1 MRMIGIMG
9 ILARALMVVGV
20 AIAVAP
26 VAISQQATAP
36 ATPSAASQ
44 VAADKE
50 TPTEEKPRIAYQ
62 KGVATA
68 FHSSDRCIACHVGMK
83 TSTGEDYSIGFDWRA
98 SVMGNS
104 SRDPY
109 WQGSIRRETMDH
121 PEAKQH
127 IENECSFCHMAPIR
141 LADRDAG
148 RDTHVFSSFPFQKVS
163 GKTSQTQRLAQDGV
177 TCSVCHQ
184 IEKEGLGTDATY
196 NGNVVVSKAV
206 REDERPEYGPYDPDH
221 GHQTLMHSSTAGY
234 LPVHSD
240 HIRDSALC
248 GSCHTLYTDPIVA
261 GGAKLPR
268 FPEQM
273 PYLEWKHS
281 NFEKTQTCQQC
292 HMPEVNG
299 PTPVTALY
307 GPMREAARRHVFVG
321 ANFVLQTTLND
332 HRDDLAVEALPE
344 ELKAA
349 SARTKE
355 FLQTQAAKVTIESV
369 ETMPGKVAIEVL
381 AQNLSGHKLPTAFP
395 SRRAWLHVMVKDA
408 NGNVVFESGK
418 LRADGSIVGN
428 ANDEDPLKFEPHYR
442 EITKPDEVE
451 IFEPILADAQGKVT
465 TGILNAASYAKDN
478 RLLPAG
484 FDKAS
489 ADGDIKVVGD
499 AADDPGFTDRGSL
512 VRYVVPMGPA
522 AGRLTIVAELWYQPI
537 GYRWAHNLA
546 PYKASEPQR
555 MVKYFEGAAP
565 DSAIVLAKAEVIR

>member
-1 MRMIGIMG
+1 MRK
-9 ILARALMVVGV
+9 LAGWIFVGF
-20 AIAVAP
+20 AIAGAP
-26 VAISQQATAP
+26 VVSLPQQTPP
-36 ATPSAASQ
+36 ATLSVASQ
-44 VAADKE
+44 VAAHKE
-50 TPTEEKPRIAYQ
+50 TPTQEKPRIAFQ

-68 FHSSDRCIACHVGMK
+68 FRSSDRCIACHVGMK
-83 TSTGEDYSIGFDWRA
+83 TSTGEEYSIGFDWRA
-98 SVMGNS
+98 SLMANS

-109 WQGSIRRETMDH
+109 WQASIRRETIDH
-121 PEAKQH
+121 PESTQH

-148 RDTHVFSSFPFQKVS
+148 RDTHVFARFPFQKVS
-163 GKTSQTQRLAQDGV
+163 GKTSALQRLAQDGV

-184 IEKEGLGTDATY
+184 IEKEGLGTDATF

-240 HIRDSALC
+240 HMRDSALC

-273 PYLEWKHS
+273 PYQEWQHS
-281 NFEKTQTCQQC
+281 DFAKKQTCQQC
-292 HMPEVNG
+292 HMPEVKE

-307 GPMREAARRHVFVG
+307 GIIREGARRHVFVG
-321 ANFVLQTTLND
+321 ANFLVAGMLND
-332 HRDDLAVEALPE
+332 HRDDLAVEALPQE
-344 ELKAA
+344 FNDAN
-349 SARTKE
+349 ARTRE
-355 FLQTQAAKVTIESV
+355 FLQTQAARVTIERV
-369 ETMPGKVAIEVL
+369 DTTAGKLVIEVL

-395 SRRAWLHVMVKDA
+395 SRRAWLHVMVKDG
-408 NGNVVFESGK
+408 NGTVVFESGK
-418 LRADGSIVGN
+418 LRADGSILGN
-428 ANDEDPLKFEPHYR
+428 ANDEDPTKFEPHFR
-442 EITKPDEVE
+442 VITKPDEVE

-465 TGILNAASYAKDN
+465 TGILSATRYAKDN

-489 ADGDIKVVGD
+489 VNGDIMVVGD
-499 AADDPGFTDRGSL
+499 AAQDPNFTDHGSR
-512 VRYVVPMGPA
+512 VRYEVPRGNA
-522 AGRLTIVAELWYQPI
+522 TGKLTIVAELYYQPV

-546 PYKASEPQR
+546 PYKFREPQR
-555 MVKYFEGAAP
+555 MVQYFESSASE
-565 DSAIVLAKAEVIR
+565 SAIVLAKAETIR